1 MKFDWNLART
11 ILAHIEAETFHEFIA
26 DTESMKQ
33 WKEGQLLSERVDNPQ
48 PPEIRAVLTHIKLLR
63 DGGFIT
69 GVEVRESSDGCLS
82 IALAANPGLS
92 LAGVSLLESLR
103 ADGFIS
109 KLKKFAQDNAVPL
122 TLETVKALSAALIK
136 SMF

>member
-11 ILAHIEAETFHEFIA
+11 ILSHIEAETFQEFIA
-26 DTESMKQ
+26 DTESLKR
-33 WKEGQLLSERVDNPQ
+33 WKEGQLLSKRVDNPE
-48 PPEIRAVLTHIKLLR
+48 PPEVRVVLTHVKLLR
-63 DGGFIT
+63 DGGFLT
-69 GVEVRESSDGCLS
+69 GVDVRESSDGRLS

-103 ADGFIS
+103 ADGFIP

>member
-1 MKFDWNLART
+1 MKFDWNLARA
-11 ILAHIEAETFHEFIA
+11 ILAHIETETFHEFID

-33 WKEGQLLSERVDNPQ
+33 WKEGQLLSERVDNPE
-48 PPEIRAVLTHIKLLR
+48 PPEVRVVLTHIKLLC
-63 DGGFIT
+63 DGGFLT
-69 GVEVRESSDGCLS
+69 GVDVRESSDGRLS
-82 IALAANPGLS
+82 IALAADPGLS

-103 ADGFIS
+103 ADGFIP

-122 TLETVKALSAALIK
+122 TLETIKTLSTALIK